1 VSEGGLEPP
10 YRCDFPGSGKSCNKS
25 NTTGTDAPGYSAACS
40 LSGPVPGLHVTVRQ
54 ARASASPVAVPS
66 ISGSWAT
73 RADRAPFRDELGD
86 VRVRRRYAG
95 QHFVIQ
101 PVARRAGCLG
111 ACVTLGRFRSCRIA
125 DVVFS
130 DSYAFAC
137 RPPAVASVIGS
148 LRSPRPEAR
157 PADTEHRVAAMEAAA
172 HWIPI
177 MRFCVPRQQDGTAAA
192 ETAA

>member
-25 NTTGTDAPGYSAACS
+25 NTTETDAPGYSAACS
-40 LSGPVPGLHVTVRQ
+40 LSAPVPGLHVTVLQ
-54 ARASASPVAVPS
+54 APASAPWCRAPGFPVA
-66 ISGSWAT
+66 GL
-73 RADRAPFRDELGD
+73 RAGRAAFRDELGD